1 MGFLVAGIN
10 HRTAPVDVRERFAV
24 AESRLAETMRVLREQ
39 PGVAEAFV
47 LSTCNR
53 FELLV
58 AAEEDFDAP
67 GFLRGH
73 FAMASDA
80 EFAPYLYQ
88 HRDHDAVRHL
98 FRVASSLDS
107 MVLGEPQILGQVKE
121 AYAAA
126 RAAGTVHSQ
135 LDALLTRSFAV
146 AKRVRTDTQIGASS
160 VSVASVAVEL
170 AKKIFGSLEGRT
182 VYLVG
187 AGKMSELAARHLA
200 AHGAGTIFVAN
211 RTYERA
217 VELAARFDGKAMLFE
232 ELYETVAQA
241 DIVITSTGATKPI
254 FRREHGELFLHKR
267 KNKPMFFIDIAV
279 PRDVAPEM
287 NKLDG
292 IFVYDIDDLQDVAA
306 SNSAGRKQEAERA
319 ESIVEAEA
327 RRFCERLQS
336 LDVVPTIV
344 SLQEQLETIRQ
355 AEVDKVRGRLGAIT
369 PEQEQAIEAMT
380 RGIVNKILHA
390 PVTTLKS
397 AARSR
402 EAESTTI
409 IELIRK
415 LFRLDR
421 QDSEK
426 ADENSKLEAGAK
438 R

>member
-1 MGFLVAGIN
+1 MNFFVAGIN
-10 HRTAPVDVRERFAV
+10 HKTAPIDVRERFAV
-24 AESRLAETMRVLREQ
+24 PESRLAETMRALQSQ
-39 PGVAEAFV
+39 PGVREAFV

-53 FELLV
+53 FEVLV
-58 AAEEDFDAP
+58 STDPEFSADT
-67 GFLRGH
+67 FL
-73 FAMASDA
+73 SDYFSTA
-80 EFAPYLYQ
+80 GGTFLYRHIGDQAVQ
-88 HRDHDAVRHL
+88 HV

-121 AYAAA
+121 AYALA
-126 RAAGTVHSQ
+126 RSAGTVHSQ

-146 AKRVRTDTQIGASS
+146 AKRVRTETQIGASS

-187 AGKMSELAARHLA
+187 AGKMSELAARHLVA
-200 AHGAGTIFVAN
+200 NGAGTIFVAN

-217 VELAARFDGKAMLFE
+217 IELAERFNGKAMLFE
-232 ELYETVAQA
+232 ELYETVAHA

-267 KNKPMFFIDIAV
+267 KNNPMFFIDIAV
-279 PRDVAPEM
+279 PRDISPEM

-292 IFVYDIDDLQDVAA
+292 IFVYDIDDLQEVATA
-306 SNSAGRKQEAERA
+306 NSAGREREALRA
-319 ESIVEAEA
+319 EAIVEAEV
-327 RRFCERLQS
+327 RRFCERIQS
-336 LDVVPTIV
+336 LDIVPTIV

-355 AEVDKVRGRLGAIT
+355 AEIDKVRGRLGSMSA
-369 PEQEQAIEAMT
+369 EQEQAIEAMT

-390 PVTTLKS
+390 PLTTLKS

-402 EAESTTI
+402 EAESTSV
-409 IELIRK
+409 IELVRK

-421 QDSEK
+421 AEAEQEK
-426 ADENSKLEAGAK
+426 VETKIGAK